1 MSDQP
6 SVEEIMAQAQKI
18 QEELQKAQAKLEKTS
33 VVGESG
39 AGMVKITMTGRF
51 AATAVEIDD
60 SALKSSKKQVQDLV
74 AAAINDAV
82 MKVEKINQDSVASM
96 MGGGGEVKLSDT
108 IQPRLS

>member
-18 QEELQKAQAKLEKTS
+18 QEELQKAQAKLEQTS

-51 AATAVEIDD
+51 AATQVQIDD
-60 SALKSSKKQVQDLV
+60 SVVSSSKKQIEDLV

-96 MGGGGEVKLSDT
+96 MGGGEVKLSDT